1 MVNMHKSD
9 GKFLCNLFL
18 FPYCKIW
25 GFMVKYYCK
34 KYPFGGA
41 QNMEKN
47 IKILIADESENDRRR
62 LADGLRRSGFH
73 RVEEAAN
80 GEDVISRISGGSYDI
95 VVADVW
101 LSKLDG
107 IGVLRQS
114 RAIDFGAALPPL
126 FIITSSV
133 SNQNIFLD
141 AMNAGAALCLL
152 KPIDPQS
159 LAEHL
164 LSLSRERSS
173 REDRSQDIETQV
185 TKIIHQIGVPA
196 HIKGYQYLRTAI
208 LLTIRDSDVIN
219 SVTKVL
225 YPTVAKKY
233 QTTTSRVERAIR
245 HAIEVAWDRG
255 DVETLNSY
263 FGYTIQNDRGKP
275 TNSEFIAMI
284 ADNLRLKYKL
294 YK

>member
-1 MVNMHKSD
+1 
-9 GKFLCNLFL
+9 
-18 FPYCKIW
+18 
-25 GFMVKYYCK
+25 
-34 KYPFGGA
+34 
-41 QNMEKN
+41 MEKN
-47 IKILIADESENDRRR
+47 IKILIADENEIDRRR
-62 LADGLRRSGFH
+62 TADGLRRSGFH
-73 RVEEAAN
+73 RVEEAQN
-80 GEDVISRISGGSYDI
+80 GEEVINRLASGNYDI
-95 VVADVW
+95 VITDVW

-114 RAIDFGAALPPL
+114 RAIDFGGTLPPI
-126 FIITSSV
+126 FIVTSAI
-133 SNQNIFLD
+133 SNQSIVVD

-152 KPIDPQS
+152 KPLDAAS

-164 LSLSRERSS
+164 LTLNRDRSS
-173 REDRSQDIETQV
+173 REDRTPDIETQV

-208 LLTIRDSDVIN
+208 LLTVRDSDIIN
-219 SVTKVL
+219 SVTKIL

-255 DVETLNSY
+255 DVDTLNSY
-263 FGYTIQNDRGKP
+263 FGYTIQDQRGKP